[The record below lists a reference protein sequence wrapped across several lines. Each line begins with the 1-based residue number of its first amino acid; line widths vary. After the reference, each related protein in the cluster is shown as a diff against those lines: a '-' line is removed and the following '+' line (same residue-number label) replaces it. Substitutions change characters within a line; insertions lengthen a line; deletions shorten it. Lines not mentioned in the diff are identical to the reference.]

1 MYLFLRRNKIIM
13 IRHILFLILLIPT
26 TGFSQNF
33 TLSGVVKDSV
43 SGELLP
49 GASVYT
55 KGQKYGA
62 MTDFD
67 GKYELSLPAGTYE
80 IEVYFYG
87 YNTLNKTV
95 KITGNQSL
103 DFPVSSATEQLEA
116 IVLKGERSNENVQ
129 DTKVSTIELN
139 IEEVKKLPALFGEV
153 DIIKNIQL
161 LPGVQVAG
169 EGNSGL
175 YVRGGGAD
183 QNLVLL
189 DNATIYNPVH
199 AVGIFSVFNSD
210 VLGSTELYKGG
221 VPASYGG
228 RLSSLLDIKTKT
240 GSYEKFGGSAGIGL
254 LASRLMLE
262 GPIAKDKASFMI
274 AARRTYFDVFLG
286 ASKDESIRKT
296 KLYFLDLN
304 GKISYKPNAKNF
316 FEISGYYGKDVL
328 KLGNLFTNNY
338 GNNAVT
344 GQWKHI
350 FSEKS
355 YSQTFITYSTLDFNL
370 GFELNE
376 AQSLDISNGLSDLGL
391 KQIFTRDLNK
401 KNTLTYGFD
410 ASLKTFRPGEVIPG
424 GDSSIF
430 QEFIIP
436 NTYSVDGALYIS
448 NKQKLSTRLSVDY
461 GLRYSLF
468 SQVGAADVVNYNGI
482 PDKSTQT
489 DTSTY
494 SRGEFIKPYSGLEPR
509 ASARYTL
516 NEVSSIKAS
525 YNRMY
530 QYLHLLSN
538 TTSPVPGAS
547 WIPSSKYIKPE
558 RADQIALGYFRNFKD
573 NTFEA
578 SVEAYYKYMDNV
590 IDFVDDADVFLNDT
604 PETIVRAGNS
614 NAIGSEFFLRKNK
627 GKTTGWI
634 SYTLSKVTRQIDGIN
649 NGERYIASYD
659 RRHNLNVVLT
669 HQLSKRVSL
678 SGTFVYGTG
687 RPFTLPS
694 AKYQFD
700 YTEPVYYTSRNGY
713 RLRDYHR
720 MDLAMNVD
728 FNQEGKIKSSLN
740 ISLYNAYGRK
750 NPYTVVVQEKDP
762 DTGKDKELAMVYLFR
777 WLPSITYNINF

>member
-1 MYLFLRRNKIIM
+1 MV
-13 IRHILFLILLIPT
+13 RHLLFLILLIPIS
-26 TGFSQNF
+26 GFAQNF
-33 TLSGVVKDSV
+33 TLSGVVKDSA

-55 KGQKYGA
+55 IDRKNGT

-67 GKYELSLPAGTYE
+67 GKYVLSLPAGTYE

-87 YNTLNKTV
+87 YNTFNKTV
-95 KITGNQSL
+95 KITGNQTL
-103 DFPVSSATEQLEA
+103 DFPMASATEQLEA
-116 IVLKGERSNENVQ
+116 IVLKGERSNENIE

-139 IEEVKKLPALFGEV
+139 IEEIKKLPALFGEV
-153 DIIKNIQL
+153 DVIKNVQL

-228 RLSSLLDIKTKT
+228 RLSALLDIKTKT
-240 GSYEKFGGSAGIGL
+240 GNYEKFGGSAGIGL

-262 GPIAKDKASFMI
+262 GPIVKNKASFMV

-286 ASKDESIRKT
+286 LSNDESIRDT

-304 GKISYKPNAKNF
+304 GKISVKVNDKNF
-316 FEISGYYGKDVL
+316 FELSGYYGKDVL
-328 KLGNLFTNNY
+328 RLGGLFTNDY
-338 GNNAVT
+338 GNNSLT

-350 FSEKS
+350 FSERS
-355 YSQTFITYSTLDFNL
+355 YSQTFITYSTFDFNI
-370 GFELNE
+370 GFEFNE
-376 AQSLDISNGLSDLGL
+376 AESLNINNGLQDLGL
-391 KQIFTRDLNK
+391 KQIFTRDINK

-410 ASLKTFRPGEVIPG
+410 VSYKDFFPGEIIPG
-424 GDSSIF
+424 GEASIL
-430 QEFIIP
+430 QEFIVP
-436 NTYSVDGALYIS
+436 NTYSLDGALYLSNKHKIS
-448 NKQKLSTRLSVDY
+448 NRLSLDY
-461 GLRYSLF
+461 GLRYSIF
-468 SQVGAADVVNYNGI
+468 SQIGAANVVNYNGV
-482 PDKSTQT
+482 PDKSTAT
-489 DTSTY
+489 DTSVY
-494 SRGEFIKPYSGLEPR
+494 KRGEFIKPYSGLEPR
-509 ASARYTL
+509 LSGRYSL

-538 TTSPVPGAS
+538 TTSPVPGSS
-547 WIPSSKYIKPE
+547 WIPSSKYIEPE
-558 RADQIALGYFRNFKD
+558 RADQVALGYFRNFKD
-573 NTFEA
+573 NTYEA
-578 SVEAYYKYMDNV
+578 SVEAYYKYMTNV
-590 IDFVDDADVFLNDT
+590 IDFVDDAEVFLNET
-604 PETIVRAGNS
+604 PETEVRSGIS

-649 NGERYIASYD
+649 NGESYIAGYD
-659 RRHNLNVVLT
+659 RRHNLNIVLT
-669 HQLSKRVSL
+669 HQLSKRVNV
-678 SGTFVYGTG
+678 SGTFIYGTG

-713 RLRDYHR
+713 RIRDYHR
-720 MDLAMNVD
+720 MDLAMNID

-750 NPYTVVVQEKDP
+750 NPYTVVVEEKDP
-762 DTGKDKELAMVYLFR
+762 ETGEEKRLSMVYLFR
-777 WLPSITYNINF
+777 WLPSITYNITF

>member
-1 MYLFLRRNKIIM
+1 MVRYII
-13 IRHILFLILLIPT
+13 FFILLIPFV
-26 TGFSQNF
+26 GFSQNY

-55 KGQKYGA
+55 VDRKNGT

-87 YNTLNKTV
+87 YNAFNKTV
-95 KITGNQSL
+95 KITENQVL
-103 DFPVSSATEQLEA
+103 NFPISSSTEQLET
-116 IVLKGERSNENVQ
+116 IVLKGERSNENIQ

-139 IEEVKKLPALFGEV
+139 IEEIKKLPALFGEV

-210 VLGSTELYKGG
+210 ILGSTELYKGG
-221 VPASYGG
+221 IPASYGG
-228 RLSSLLDIKTKT
+228 RLSSLLDIRTKT
-240 GSYEKFGGSAGIGL
+240 GSYEKLGGSAGIGL
-254 LASRLMLE
+254 LASRLMLQ
-262 GPIAKDKASFMI
+262 GPIVKDKASFII

-286 ASKDESIRKT
+286 ASKDKTIRQT

-304 GKISYKPNAKNF
+304 GKISYKLNAKNF
-316 FEISGYYGKDVL
+316 FEVSGYYGKDVL
-328 KLGNLFTNNY
+328 KLGNLFTNDY
-338 GNNAVT
+338 GNNAIT

-355 YSQTFITYSTLDFNL
+355 YSQTFLTYSTLDFNI
-370 GFELNE
+370 GIELNDE
-376 AQSLDISNGLSDLGL
+376 ESFKINNGLSDLGL
-391 KQIFTRDLNK
+391 KHIINRDLNK
-401 KNTLTYGFD
+401 NNTLTYGFD
-410 ASLKTFRPGEVIPG
+410 ASYKTFFPGKIVPG
-424 GDSSIF
+424 GNTTLI

-436 NTYSVDGALYIS
+436 NTYSVDGALFLS
-448 NKQKLSTRLSVDY
+448 NKQKISNRLSVDY
-461 GLRYSLF
+461 GLRYSVF
-468 SQVGAADVVNYNGI
+468 SQIGAASVVNYKGI
-482 PDKSTQT
+482 PDKNNIT
-489 DTSTY
+489 DTSVYKST
-494 SRGEFIKPYSGLEPR
+494 ELIKPYSGLEPR
-509 ASARYTL
+509 ASARYSL

-547 WIPSSKYIKPE
+547 WVPSSKYIEPE
-558 RADQIALGYFRNFKD
+558 RADQIAIGYFRNFKD
-573 NTFEA
+573 NTYEA
-578 SVEAYYKYMDNV
+578 SVEAYYKYMNNV
-590 IDFVDDADVFLNDT
+590 IDFVDDAEVFMNET
-604 PETIVRAGNS
+604 PETQVRAGIS
-614 NAIGSEFFLRKNK
+614 NALGSEFFLRKNK

-634 SYTLSKVTRQIDGIN
+634 SYTLSKVTRQIDEIN
-649 NGERYIASYD
+649 NGKSYIAGYD
-659 RRHNLNVVLT
+659 RRHNLNIVLT
-669 HQLSKRVSL
+669 QQISKRVSL

-750 NPYTVVVQEKDP
+750 NPYTVLVQEKNTE
-762 DTGKDKELAMVYLFR
+762 TGIEKQLAMVYLFR